1 MSNPENTQEAMLGN
15 EPASEQASV
24 EAAPTDNVDTI
35 PSVEEQFKALELK
48 AAEHYDAWLRAKAE
62 GENIRR
68 RAQEDISKAHKFAVE
83 KFAGELL
90 AVKDSLEAAL
100 AVPEQ
105 TVESFKSGVELTL
118 KQLVS
123 AFEKNA
129 LNEVNPAGE
138 SSTRTSTRPSAW
150 SIPTGSQHR
159 GHRAA
164 EGLPDRRPRAAPG
177 AGHGRQGQI
186 THLKSGHSPQ
196 LTNIS
201 NLPIKERNMG
211 KIIGIDLGT
220 TNSCVA
226 IMEGGQPK
234 VIENAEGARTT
245 PSVIGYTEDGEILC
259 GAPAKR
265 QAVTNPKN
273 TLYAVK
279 RLIGRRF
286 EEGSAEGHRPDALQ
300 DRQGRQ
306 RRRLG

>member
-138 SSTRTSTRPSAW
+138 KFDPHKHQA
-150 SIPTGSQHR
+150 ISQ
-159 GHRAA
+159 AEA
-164 EGLPDRRPRAAPG
+164 EGEPNRVINVLQKGYALHDRVIRPALVIVSTA
-177 AGHGRQGQI
+177 
-186 THLKSGHSPQ
+186 KS
-196 LTNIS
+196 
-201 NLPIKERNMG
+201 
-211 KIIGIDLGT
+211 
-220 TNSCVA
+220 
-226 IMEGGQPK
+226 
-234 VIENAEGARTT
+234 
-245 PSVIGYTEDGEILC
+245 
-259 GAPAKR
+259 
-265 QAVTNPKN
+265 
-273 TLYAVK
+273 
-279 RLIGRRF
+279 
-286 EEGSAEGHRPDALQ
+286 
-300 DRQGRQ
+300 
-306 RRRLG
+306 